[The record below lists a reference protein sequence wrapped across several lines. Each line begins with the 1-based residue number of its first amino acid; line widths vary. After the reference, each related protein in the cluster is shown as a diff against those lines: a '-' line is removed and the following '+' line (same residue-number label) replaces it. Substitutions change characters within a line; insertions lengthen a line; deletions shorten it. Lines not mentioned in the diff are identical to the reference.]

1 MKKRKSEGSEGFP
14 MGAKFADYATFSFL
28 YKKILKNRVKKAL
41 HKPVTYVYLVI
52 AVLYFVMIF
61 GSFKLTFEAM
71 FAERGIDSASA
82 LTVVLTVLTFFL
94 VPSNL
99 ISYGKRKGLVFRQS
113 DIHFLFPAPV
123 NPKGVLL
130 YAHVKTVLLGLLTYF
145 ILSIGGVFWF
155 RMPIWKMIVFFMIS
169 CVAENVLEASM
180 MIICYGNER
189 LNRRQMLFLQ
199 ILIYAVMGIFVLLGI
214 AVYMRDGAGLRA
226 VVDHLHSPAIQLVP
240 VVGWFIALI
249 HLLFMGPTTVNI
261 IGAVLYFAAVA
272 VFFLTAVKMKCT
284 GEYYEDAIKFAE
296 DYEEARQKGKKG
308 EVAIAGWKKKY
319 GRATVSYKG
328 SYAKALFYRQ
338 LLEYKKNRFFI
349 FGFYTLLCL
358 CVGIGLAIVGKRGDM
373 GEMAPFVILG
383 TMAYL
388 TFIFAAYSG
397 KWGKELAKPY
407 TYLIPDSAFR
417 KLWYATLM
425 EHFRALADGCL
436 LTLPAGLAV
445 GLPFLQIVLIIMVYI
460 CLQACKLYA
469 EVMVEA
475 FLGNILGAVGKQ
487 FARLFFEGIVIGFG
501 ILGAALGTIL
511 FSLEVG
517 LTVLVLMTAGM
528 TAVMMII
535 ASVNFERMES
545 VA

>member
-1 MKKRKSEGSEGFP
+1 MGVKS
-14 MGAKFADYATFSFL
+14 ADYTTFLFL
-28 YKKILKNRVKKAL
+28 YRKILKNRVKKAL

-52 AVLYFVMIF
+52 AVLYFVLIF
-61 GSFKLTFEAM
+61 GSFKITFDVM

-82 LTVVLTVLTFFL
+82 LTVVLTVITFFL
-94 VPSNL
+94 VPANL

-130 YAHVKTVLLGLLTYF
+130 YDHVKTVLLGLLTYF
-145 ILSIGGVFWF
+145 VLSVGGVFWF
-155 RMPIWKMIVFFMIS
+155 GMPLWKMFLFFLIS
-169 CVAENVLEASM
+169 CVAENVLESSM
-180 MIICYGNER
+180 MVICYGNER
-189 LNRRQMLFLQ
+189 FNRRQMLLFQ
-199 ILIYAVMGIFVLLGI
+199 ILIYAVMGIFVVIGI
-214 AVYMRDGAGLRA
+214 AVYIREGAGLRA
-226 VVDHLHSPAIQLVP
+226 VVNYLHSPAIQMVP
-240 VVGWFIALI
+240 VVGWFIALV

-261 IGAVLYFAAVA
+261 IGSVLYFAAA
-272 VFFLTAVKMKCT
+272 VFFFLTAVRMKCT

-319 GRATVSYKG
+319 GKATVSYRG

-358 CVGIGLAIVGKRGDM
+358 CAGIGLAVIGKRGDM

-383 TMAYL
+383 AMAYL

-425 EHFRALADGCL
+425 EHIRALADGCL
-436 LTLPAGLAV
+436 LTLPTGIV
-445 GLPFLQIVLIIMVYI
+445 MGLPFLQMVLIIMVYV

-517 LTVLVLMTAGM
+517 LVLLVIVMAGM

-535 ASVNFERMES
+535 ASINFERMES